1 MVSLSRLFFLDSR
14 LRVTDVRTEHAPG
27 WGDRSIDR
35 PTRVMNMKS
44 LYKSLLPE
52 SRIARVWWMNQND
65 DDLAL
70 VRRAL
75 SGEERAAATIYD
87 LRPQL
92 VAHLTS
98 KGAPHGSISEDTVA
112 NFLGDCFGARERSQR
127 AATNRVLEM
136 YKGNGPLIAWL
147 KKSCWNYYLDS
158 TRGPKPISL
167 EDSGEEKGAAETISV
182 PVSSEPEVIAQIVAA
197 LEYAFSE
204 MDPLTLI
211 FLRLVYLE
219 DVIQS
224 DIATVFHCDN
234 STVTRRLDQ
243 GLTALRANVE
253 AFQKRNGG
261 LLEIEWLDLL
271 AICQSPPGFIYEN

>member
-1 MVSLSRLFFLDSR
+1 
-14 LRVTDVRTEHAPG
+14 
-27 WGDRSIDR
+27 
-35 PTRVMNMKS
+35 
-44 LYKSLLPE
+44 
-52 SRIARVWWMNQND
+52 MNQND

-75 SGEERAAATIYD
+75 SGEELAAATIYE

-127 AATNRVLEM
+127 ATTNRVLEM

-158 TRGPKPISL
+158 TRGPKPVSL
-167 EDSGEEKGAAETISV
+167 EDSGEEKGAAEAISA
-182 PVSSEPEVIAQIVAA
+182 PVSAEPEVITQIVAA

-219 DVIQS
+219 GVSQS
-224 DIATVFHCDN
+224 DIAAVFDCEN
-234 STVTRRLDQ
+234 STVSRRLRDA
-243 GLTALRANVE
+243 LTDLRANAE

-261 LLEIEWLDLL
+261 LLEIEWSDLL